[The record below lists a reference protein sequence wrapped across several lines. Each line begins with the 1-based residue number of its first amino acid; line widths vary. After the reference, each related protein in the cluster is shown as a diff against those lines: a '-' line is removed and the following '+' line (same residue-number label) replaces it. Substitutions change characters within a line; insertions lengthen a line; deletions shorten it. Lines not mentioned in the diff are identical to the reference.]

1 MQVDLTDVV
10 GLAAN
15 QRGELTDAQ
24 RERAIRAART
34 RQGCLNTFLRYAV
47 FPASSMAILALLLVL
62 RAPVLIV
69 WVLVFVSLIVGAEL
83 FMLTIPPF
91 IQRQQLLRR
100 DLVEE
105 RLESAE
111 GHLVY
116 ARGGYEAVTDGR
128 VLLLPSNPL
137 NLRPDMLYR
146 FYFLPR
152 SGFVLSAEVVGKAA
166 TADTRAALLEAL
178 SAALG
183 FDKDTLTANRRG
195 QLTTRQIFHLLPQI
209 IAVGGNFTLRELL
222 FDLIQGRVEATEGIG
237 RRSKQPRPYR
247 PYAYLIGARH
257 FSVSARAFEALIDEL
272 PYRAYHT
279 PRSGILVSIEPLA
292 ARHDLGSSSAE
303 HPYDEAETASE
314 GGV

>member
-34 RQGCLNTFLRYAV
+34 RQGCLNTLLRYAV
-47 FPASSMAILALLLVL
+47 FPASSLAILALLLAL

-69 WVLVFVSLIVGAEL
+69 WVLVFISLIVGAEL
-83 FMLTIPPF
+83 FMLTIPRF

-105 RLESAE
+105 RPESAE
-111 GHLVY
+111 GRLIY
-116 ARGGYEAVTDGR
+116 APGGYEAVTDNR
-128 VLLLPSNPL
+128 ILLLPSNPL

-152 SGFVLSAEVVGKAA
+152 SGFVLSAEAVGKAA
-166 TADTRAALLEAL
+166 TADTRAALLEAF
-178 SAALG
+178 SATFN
-183 FDKDTLTANRRG
+183 FDEDTLAANRRG
-195 QLTTRQIFHLLPQI
+195 QLTTRQLLRLLPQI
-209 IAVGGNFTLRELL
+209 IAVGGSFTLRQLL
-222 FDLIQGRVEATEGIG
+222 SDLVQGCVEATEGIG
-237 RRSKQPRPYR
+237 RRSKQPRPYQ

-257 FSVSARAFEALIDEL
+257 FSVSAQAFEVFIDEL

-303 HPYDEAETASE
+303 HPHGEAETASE

>member
-34 RQGCLNTFLRYAV
+34 RQGCLNTLLRYAV
-47 FPASSMAILALLLVL
+47 FPASSLAILALLLAL

-69 WVLVFVSLIVGAEL
+69 WVLVFISLIVGAEL
-83 FMLTIPPF
+83 FMLTIPRF

-105 RLESAE
+105 RPESAE
-111 GHLVY
+111 GRLIY
-116 ARGGYEAVTDGR
+116 APGGYEAVTDNR
-128 VLLLPSNPL
+128 ILLLPSNPL

-152 SGFVLSAEVVGKAA
+152 SGFVLSAEAVGKAA
-166 TADTRAALLEAL
+166 TADTRAALLEAF
-178 SAALG
+178 SATFN
-183 FDKDTLTANRRG
+183 FDEDTLATNRRG
-195 QLTTRQIFHLLPQI
+195 QLTTRQLLRLLPQI
-209 IAVGGNFTLRELL
+209 IAVGGSFTLRQLL
-222 FDLIQGRVEATEGIG
+222 SDLVQGCVEATEGIG
-237 RRSKQPRPYR
+237 RRSKQPRPYQ

-257 FSVSARAFEALIDEL
+257 FSVSAQAFEVFIDEL

-303 HPYDEAETASE
+303 HPHGEAETASE